1 VPKPQK
7 KQEETKFGS
16 VFEDLKK
23 LIQEKLDMEERKK
36 NPDKKLLAKL
46 YKDRLMYIDNEAI
59 SE

>member
-7 KQEETKFGS
+7 KKEETKFGS

-59 SE
+59 CE